1 MAIDYGPAHQLITS
15 VHRGAGQALAELRLP
30 DALSSDLD
38 RYTLPPS
45 LVDAGLQA
53 ALALALPEGQEWAPE
68 GTVSAEAAALPFA
81 VDSVEVLGPV
91 GAVTWAY
98 LRRAEDGERG
108 SGRADLLLCD
118 SGGEVAVWHTGVA
131 FRPRHRAEGESLP
144 APRDRTSV

>member
-1 MAIDYGPAHQLITS
+1 PLAIATLPCAIQRPAP
-15 VHRGAGQALAELRLP
+15 HRALHSFPTRR
-30 DALSSDLD
+30 SSDL
-38 RYTLPPS
+38 RYTLHPS

-81 VDSVEVLGPV
+81 VDSDEVLGPV

-131 FRPRHRAEGESLP
+131 FRPRHRA
-144 APRDRTSV
+144 